1 MHAKDIQTAVGQLI
15 VEIEVGG
22 LFIVPVDFV
31 LFTDEKA
38 VIVVDA
44 VDAPLQ

>member
-1 MHAKDIQTAVGQLI
+1 MCMQKDIQTAVGQLI

-31 LFTDEKA
+31 LFLPMKKRRYCSRCC
-38 VIVVDA
+38 
-44 VDAPLQ
+44 